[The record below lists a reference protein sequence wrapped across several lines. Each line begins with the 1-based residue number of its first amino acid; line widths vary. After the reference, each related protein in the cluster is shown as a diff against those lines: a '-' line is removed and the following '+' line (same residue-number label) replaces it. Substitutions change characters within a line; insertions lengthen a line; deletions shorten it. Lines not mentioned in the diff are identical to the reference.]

1 MIGFARSVMPD
12 GRHAVAQ
19 ARLLVPL
26 LANTLFGWW

>member
-12 GRHAVAQ
+12 GSTLSPRPGCWF
-19 ARLLVPL
+19 PL